1 MRVLIHYSPASLT
14 AEQYD
19 EATRLIQ
26 EIEFRPEGLEYH
38 VCFGPDGQLQITEIW
53 ASREQ
58 HEAFRQWRGPV
69 LSRVGIDPGKP
80 EVHEIY
86 RLIRR

>member
-26 EIEFRPEGLEYH
+26 HIEFPPEGLEYH
-38 VCFGPDGQLQITEIW
+38 VCFGSDGQLQITETW

-58 HEAFRQWRGPV
+58 HEAFRQWRKPV

-80 EVHEIY
+80 EVLEIY
-86 RLIRR
+86 RVIKR

>member
-26 EIEFRPEGLEYH
+26 EIEFPPEGLEYH
-38 VCFGPDGQLQITEIW
+38 VCFGSDGQLQITEIW

-58 HEAFRQWRGPV
+58 LEAFGQWLRPV

-80 EVHEIY
+80 EVLEIH
-86 RLIRR
+86 RVRRP

>member
-1 MRVLIHYSPASLT
+1 MRVLTHYSPASLT

-19 EATRLIQ
+19 EATRLSQ

-38 VCFGPDGQLQITEIW
+38 VCFGSDGQLQITEIW
-53 ASREQ
+53 SSREQ
-58 HEAFRQWRGPV
+58 LEAYLQWLRLV

-80 EVHEIY
+80 EVLEIH
-86 RLIRR
+86 RVRRP